1 MNLRIR
7 ALLTVAT
14 LALGMVS
21 TPALPQDA
29 GWYIGAAGGQS
40 KTRGTC
46 PNPPLECDDKGSAW
60 KVFGGYQF
68 NPYIGFEIGYTDLG
82 TVVEQSIPGVTA
94 AEFEATTIDTVLFIA
109 LPLTPQFSLFIK
121 GGIYRWDLDRTVTPG
136 NVKTSTDGTDQ
147 TWGMGAKY
155 NFSSNFALRFDW
167 QRYKDVGD
175 PAVTGKADMEVYL
188 IGVVFKF

>member
-1 MNLRIR
+1 MPSRYRRNSS
-7 ALLTVAT
+7 
-14 LALGMVS
+14 S
-21 TPALPQDA
+21 TPESSER
-29 GWYIGAAGGQS
+29 GG
-40 KTRGTC
+40 
-46 PNPPLECDDKGSAW
+46 
-60 KVFGGYQF
+60 
-68 NPYIGFEIGYTDLG
+68 
-82 TVVEQSIPGVTA
+82 TA

-136 NVKTSTDGTDQ
+136 NVKTTTDGTDQ

-155 NFSSNFALRFDW
+155 NLSSNFTLRFDW
-167 QRYKDVGD
+167 QRYKYVGD